1 MNKTVKRLLYA
12 AGGITILGLLIPVF
26 VFRAFLGNT
35 AKANVTALNGN
46 IVQASSK
53 GAELEKKRKEAEQ
66 KKQEAAARTEKLKK
80 ETQSLQHQADDILA
94 YLEEIDKKQTE
105 TMLEMEAAQ
114 AEADRI
120 TAEYNVACEDLEA
133 AEIALAKQYEAM
145 KKRVRYIYEN
155 GQMEQLEL
163 YLKSK
168 SISDILNTSEY
179 IKKINEYDHNL
190 LEKYAR
196 MKADVQTRKD
206 ILEQQKIAMDSANL
220 MYEEEAK
227 YIQSIIVAKQD
238 AFAKYEEL
246 IGANEELLE
255 VYLTELA
262 TAQKTLDQA
271 IAEQQ
276 AYIKEQEEIRRRQ
289 LEEARRREME
299 EASRKAQQ
307 QKQQQQQNGGN
318 NNSSS
323 NVTPQN
329 NAAGITQTDVTDI
342 NKMIWP
348 LPGDHR
354 TASKFGP
361 RVPPCAGASSFH
373 KGWDIGGK
381 LGAQIVSVLAGTVTT
396 AGYNSSSGN
405 QVVVNHGNGYS
416 THYMHMSKILVT
428 KGQKVKQGEVLG
440 LVGST
445 GVSTAPHLHF
455 SLSKNGTMIDPAPYL
470 QKLQ

>member
-1 MNKTVKRLLYA
+1 MKKTVKRLLYV
-12 AGGITILGLLIPVF
+12 AGGLAVIGLMIPVLA
-26 VFRAFLGNT
+26 FRAFLGNT
-35 AKANVTALNGN
+35 AKANAAGLNGRSV
-46 IVQASSK
+46 VQASNK

-66 KKQEAAARTEKLKK
+66 KKNEAAARKNKLEQ
-80 ETQSLQHQADDILA
+80 ETKSLQHQADDILA
-94 YLEEIDKKQTE
+94 YLEEIDKKQCE
-105 TMLEMEAAQ
+105 TMLEMEATQ

-120 TAEYNVACEDLEA
+120 TAEYNAACEELDA
-133 AEIALAKQYEAM
+133 AELALAKQYEAM

-155 GQMEQLEL
+155 GQMEQLEM

-168 SISDILNTSEY
+168 SISDILNANEY
-179 IKKINEYDHNL
+179 IQKINEYDHNL
-190 LEKYAR
+190 LTEYAR
-196 MKADVQTRKD
+196 MKDDVKNRKE
-206 ILEQQKIAMDSANL
+206 ILEQQKIAMDSANE
-220 MYEEEAK
+220 MYQAEAD
-227 YIQSIIVAKQD
+227 YIESIIQAKQD

-255 VYLTELA
+255 VYITELA
-262 TAQKTLDQA
+262 TAQKSLDQA

-276 AYIKEQEEIRRRQ
+276 AYIKEQEEIRRKQ
-289 LEEARRREME
+289 QEEARRREME

-307 QKQQQQQNGGN
+307 QKQQQQNSG
-318 NNSSS
+318 NNSSG
-323 NVTPQN
+323 NVTAQN
-329 NAAGITQTDVTDI
+329 NAAGITQTDETDL

-361 RVPPCAGASSFH
+361 RGPPCAGASSFH

-381 LGAQIVSVLAGTVTT
+381 LGAQIVAVLAGTVTT

-470 QKLQ
+470 SKLQ

>member
-1 MNKTVKRLLYA
+1 MNRTVKRLLYV
-12 AGGITILGLLIPVF
+12 AGGLAILGLMIPVLA
-26 VFRAFLGNT
+26 FRAFLGNT
-35 AKANVTALNGN
+35 AKANATGLNGN
-46 IVQASSK
+46 IVQASSSNK
-53 GAELEKKRKEAEQ
+53 GTELEKKRKEAQQ
-66 KKQEAAARTEKLKK
+66 KKDEAAARKNKLEQ
-80 ETQSLQHQADDILA
+80 ETKNLQHEADDILA
-94 YLEEIDKKQTE
+94 YLEEIDKKQCE
-105 TMLEMEAAQ
+105 TMLEMEATQ

-120 TAEYNVACEDLEA
+120 TAEYNVACEELDA
-133 AEIALAKQYEAM
+133 AEIALAKQYESM

-155 GQMEQLEL
+155 GQMEQLEM

-179 IKKINEYDHNL
+179 IQKINEYDHNL
-190 LEKYAR
+190 LVEYAR
-196 MKADVQTRKD
+196 LKDDVKNRKE
-206 ILEQQKIAMDSANL
+206 ILEQQKIAMDSANE
-220 MYEEEAK
+220 MYQVEAE
-227 YIQSIIVAKQD
+227 YIESIIQAKQD

-255 VYLTELA
+255 VYITELA

-276 AYIKEQEEIRRRQ
+276 AYIKEQEEIRRKQ
-289 LEEARRREME
+289 QEEARRREME

-307 QKQQQQQNGGN
+307 QKQNNSSN

-323 NVTPQN
+323 NVTAQN
-329 NAAGITQTDVTDI
+329 NAAGITLTDETDI

-381 LGAQIVSVLAGTVTT
+381 LGAQIVAVLAGTVTT

>member
-1 MNKTVKRLLYA
+1 
-12 AGGITILGLLIPVF
+12 
-26 VFRAFLGNT
+26 
-35 AKANVTALNGN
+35 
-46 IVQASSK
+46 
-53 GAELEKKRKEAEQ
+53 
-66 KKQEAAARTEKLKK
+66 
-80 ETQSLQHQADDILA
+80 
-94 YLEEIDKKQTE
+94 
-105 TMLEMEAAQ
+105 MLEMEAAQ

-206 ILEQQKIAMDSANL
+206 ILEQQKIAMDSANQ

-416 THYMHMSKILVT
+416 THYMHMSKILVV

-455 SLSKNGTMIDPAPYL
+455 SLSKNGTMIDPAPYI